1 MLGKNL
7 LGDKMKLEDPIL
19 EELLVRAEQDETG
32 KLMKVVQALILT
44 CCDAA
49 EAGITPEELEQVC
62 KTGFMLGQNPEFLDI
77 VSYLIQRGMN
87 SDTEH

>member
-1 MLGKNL
+1 MR
-7 LGDKMKLEDPIL
+7 LEDPIL
-19 EELLVRAEQDETG
+19 EELLLRAEMDETG
-32 KLMKVVQALILT
+32 KLMKVVQTLILA

-49 EAGITPEELEQVC
+49 EVGITPEELEQVC

-77 VSYLIQRGMN
+77 LSYLIQRGIA